1 MLCSVSGVVGE
12 HFMAIQGVSS
22 VPIHTDYSS
31 PTLERSTAQ
40 TARREG
46 GSARSEKSEPVEPQS
61 RQLSAEELRQ
71 VRLLESADRRVRAH
85 EQAHVAVG
93 GSLVRG
99 GATFTY
105 AIGPDNKRYAV
116 AGEVSI
122 DTSPGRTPQETIPKA
137 QHIRETALAPV
148 DPSPQDRSVAAIATQ
163 MEGDARRELA
173 VLQQRETG
181 EKSGREGAGFYLD
194 VARNGRPS
202 LGGRLSVFG

>member
-1 MLCSVSGVVGE
+1 MLYSVSGVVGE
-12 HFMAIQGVSS
+12 HVMAIQGVSS
-22 VPIHTDYSS
+22 ISIQSDHTSRN
-31 PTLERSTAQ
+31 LERSTAQ
-40 TARREG
+40 MGRREG
-46 GSARSEKSEPVEPQS
+46 GSARSGKSESVEPWPQ
-61 RQLSAEELRQ
+61 QLSAEDLPQ

-105 AIGPDNKRYAV
+105 ATGPDNKRYAV

-173 VLQQRETG
+173 LLQQRENG
-181 EKSGREGAGFYLD
+181 EKSAREGASFYLD
-194 VARNGRPS
+194 VEGSGRPS
-202 LGGRLSVFG
+202 PGGRLSVFG

>member
-1 MLCSVSGVVGE
+1 MLYSVSGVVGE
-12 HFMAIQGVSS
+12 HVMAIQGVSS
-22 VPIHTDYSS
+22 ISIQSDHTSRN
-31 PTLERSTAQ
+31 LERSTAQ
-40 TARREG
+40 MGRREG
-46 GSARSEKSEPVEPQS
+46 GGARSGKTESVEPWPQ
-61 RQLSAEELRQ
+61 QLSAEELRQ

-105 AIGPDNKRYAV
+105 ATGPDNKRYAV

-173 VLQQRETG
+173 LLQQRENG
-181 EKSGREGAGFYLD
+181 EKSAREGASFYLD
-194 VARNGRPS
+194 VEGSGRPS
-202 LGGRLSVFG
+202 PGGRLSVFG